1 MSSILDIL
9 TYPDNYLRQNAAP
22 VKEIDG
28 ALQTSIDNMALTM
41 YEAPGIGLAAI
52 QVGIGQS
59 FLIYDLA
66 PSSESRR
73 LQVLINP
80 RIVEKEGEVISENE
94 GCLSVPEFRAN
105 VKRAERILVEGYDR
119 EGKPLRFE
127 SEGME
132 AIVIQHEMDHLDGK
146 LFIDHISA
154 LKRQLYQRRVQK
166 QLKNR

>member
-1 MSSILDIL
+1 
-9 TYPDNYLRQNAAP
+9 
-22 VKEIDG
+22 
-28 ALQTSIDNMALTM
+28 
-41 YEAPGIGLAAI
+41 
-52 QVGIGQS
+52 
-59 FLIYDLA
+59 
-66 PSSESRR
+66 
-73 LQVLINP
+73 VLINP

-94 GCLSVPEFRAN
+94 GCLSVPDFRAN